1 MKNILRLRAGDKIV
15 PCDGKLNEAQGI
27 IDSFQN
33 QEVEVIIKKAVKNVS
48 EPNVRLTV
56 YCSILK
62 RENFEPAVQKL
73 TEIGAAKIVPII
85 AENTVKQGIKAERL
99 EAIIKEAAEQSGRGI
114 IPQISGPILLS
125 DAFKQSEDDDA
136 RIIFDI
142 SGKQQP
148 SFPEE
153 SKNIS
158 VFIGPEGGWDEKE
171 IESARQSGVEVISLG
186 ELTLRAETAAIV
198 GSYPAL
204 HAGDFR

>member
-1 MKNILRLRAGDKIV
+1 VKNILRLRAGDKIV